1 MTATSLRGEQSKL
14 FYLSAGL
21 FPERPRKDCTQLC
34 NYFSGFGLDSCWVF
48 LKFLSQPGYKYLW
61 FGGSDHDSRLLFTGC
76 SPDLYTGSHHR
87 YLQGSTVWGSSKLH
101 AHREQSA
108 KDRKE
113 HLLRESWLTQIFK
126 LKKYFRWPKLLGLAL
141 RAVGLPLPPV
151 FHAPSSSPNW
161 IQPLPMSEGP

>member
-1 MTATSLRGEQSKL
+1 MLIPCVSLAKNKPSSYFYTAVDQAPEKVSHFRHSSCKMTATSLIGEQSKL

-21 FPERPRKDCTQLC
+21 FPERPRKNCTQLC

-113 HLLRESWLTQIFK
+113 HLLRESWLTDF
-126 LKKYFRWPKLLGLAL
+126 
-141 RAVGLPLPPV
+141 
-151 FHAPSSSPNW
+151 
-161 IQPLPMSEGP
+161 